1 MGASI
6 SLDSKYRLILNTEV
20 ECISINTSS
29 PKAKAKAN
37 ASGGGSGSGSGSSS
51 GRKHHKDRDDD
62 HHGSDKSGS
71 DSESRSDSGSGSGSG
86 SGSDSDSDSD
96 GEKTYTVKLTPE
108 IIGYIRSYVRKTQF
122 LDEFDLITEIE
133 LDKYDHAPG
142 SALVFNSDSIVFMP
156 NNQTLE
162 AVGEW
167 EYLESD
173 KPVVS
178 SKSKSKSKGGSG
190 RSRHRHDDDDDDD
203 DDDEHR
209 DHASSKYKTKDDDL
223 PVGEIENVLTEK
235 FQEYNKT
242 REFVIHESKSS
253 FLALLIK
260 SVEVVKV

>member
-29 PKAKAKAN
+29 PKAKAN
-37 ASGGGSGSGSGSSS
+37 ATGGGSS
-51 GRKHHKDRDDD
+51 GRKHHKDRESDD
-62 HHGSDKSGS
+62 DKSGS
-71 DSESRSDSGSGSGSG
+71 DSGSDSESGSGSGSG
-86 SGSDSDSDSD
+86 SDSD

-108 IIGYIRSYVRKTQF
+108 IIGYIRSYIRKTQF

-167 EYLESD
+167 EYLEPD
-173 KPVVS
+173 KPVVSSS
-178 SKSKSKSKGGSG
+178 SKSKSKSGGG
-190 RSRHRHDDDDDDD
+190 RSRHSHRHDND
-203 DDDEHR
+203 DDDEDEDHHR
-209 DHASSKYKTKDDDL
+209 ASSKYKTKEDDL

>member
-29 PKAKAKAN
+29 PKA
-37 ASGGGSGSGSGSSS
+37 SGGGRSQKQHDRKDRKDRKDHESDDDASGSDSGSDSESGSGSGS
-51 GRKHHKDRDDD
+51 
-62 HHGSDKSGS
+62 
-71 DSESRSDSGSGSGSG
+71 E
-86 SGSDSDSDSD
+86 SGSDSDS
-96 GEKTYTVKLTPE
+96 EKTYTVKLTPE
-108 IIGYIRSYVRKTQF
+108 IIGYIRSYIRKTQF

-142 SALVFNSDSIVFMP
+142 SAIVFNSDSIVFMP
-156 NNQTLE
+156 NDQTLE
-162 AVGEW
+162 AVGDW

-173 KPVVS
+173 KPVSSSS
-178 SKSKSKSKGGSG
+178 SKSKSKSGG
-190 RSRHRHDDDDDDD
+190 RKRHRHN
-203 DDDEHR
+203 DDEDEDQ

-242 REFVIHESKSS
+242 REFVIHESKNS
-253 FLALLIK
+253 FLVLLIK

>member
-29 PKAKAKAN
+29 PKAKAN
-37 ASGGGSGSGSGSSS
+37 ATGGGSS
-51 GRKHHKDRDDD
+51 GRKHHKDRESDD
-62 HHGSDKSGS
+62 DKSGS
-71 DSESRSDSGSGSGSG
+71 DSGSDSESGSESDRSG
-86 SGSDSDSDSD
+86 SDSDSD

-108 IIGYIRSYVRKTQF
+108 IIGYIRNYVRKTHF

-142 SALVFNSDSIVFMP
+142 SAIVFNSDSIVFMP

-173 KPVVS
+173 KPVS
-178 SKSKSKSKGGSG
+178 SKSKSKSGGG
-190 RSRHRHDDDDDDD
+190 RSRHSHRHDND
-203 DDDEHR
+203 DDDEDEDHHR
-209 DHASSKYKTKDDDL
+209 ASSKYKTKEDDL

>member
-20 ECISINTSS
+20 ECISINSSS
-29 PKAKAKAN
+29 PKAKAKA
-37 ASGGGSGSGSGSSS
+37 SGGSGH
-51 GRKHHKDRDDD
+51 KHRDDD
-62 HHGSDKSGS
+62 KS
-71 DSESRSDSGSGSGSG
+71 RSGSG
-86 SGSDSDSDSD
+86 SGSDSESGSESGSDSDRSDSGSESD

-108 IIGYIRSYVRKTQF
+108 IIGYIRSYIRKTQF

-142 SALVFNSDSIVFMP
+142 SAIVFNSDSIVFMP

-178 SKSKSKSKGGSG
+178 SSSKSKSKSGGG
-190 RSRHRHDDDDDDD
+190 RSRHRHDND
-203 DDDEHR
+203 DDDEDRHR
-209 DHASSKYKTKDDDL
+209 AASSKYKTKDDDL

>member
-29 PKAKAKAN
+29 PKAKAKAT
-37 ASGGGSGSGSGSSS
+37 GGGSS
-51 GRKHHKDRDDD
+51 GRKHHKDRESDD
-62 HHGSDKSGS
+62 DKSGS
-71 DSESRSDSGSGSGSG
+71 DSGSDSESG
-86 SGSDSDSDSD
+86 SGSDSESGSDSD

-108 IIGYIRSYVRKTQF
+108 IIGYIRSYIRKTQF

-142 SALVFNSDSIVFMP
+142 SAIVFNSDSIVFMP

-167 EYLESD
+167 EYLEPD
-173 KPVVS
+173 KPVVSSS
-178 SKSKSKSKGGSG
+178 SKSKSKSGGG
-190 RSRHRHDDDDDDD
+190 RSRHRHDDDDDDE
-203 DDDEHR
+203 DEDRHR
-209 DHASSKYKTKDDDL
+209 AASSKYKTKDDDL

>member
-29 PKAKAKAN
+29 PKA
-37 ASGGGSGSGSGSSS
+37 SGGGRSQKQ
-51 GRKHHKDRDDD
+51 RDHKDRKDRESDDA
-62 HHGSDKSGS
+62 
-71 DSESRSDSGSGSGSG
+71 SGSG
-86 SGSDSDSDSD
+86 SGSDSESGTGSESGSESESD

-108 IIGYIRSYVRKTQF
+108 IIGYIRSYIRKTQF

-142 SALVFNSDSIVFMP
+142 SAIVFNSDSIVFMP
-156 NNQTLE
+156 NDQTLE
-162 AVGEW
+162 AVGDW

-173 KPVVS
+173 KPVSSSSSSS
-178 SKSKSKSKGGSG
+178 SKSKSKSGG
-190 RSRHRHDDDDDDD
+190 RKRHRHN
-203 DDDEHR
+203 DDEDEDH
-209 DHASSKYKTKDDDL
+209 DHASSKYKTKEDDL
-223 PVGEIENVLTEK
+223 SVGEIENVLTEK

-242 REFVIHESKSS
+242 REFVIHESKNS
-253 FLALLIK
+253 FLVLLIK

>member
-29 PKAKAKAN
+29 PKAKAKAT
-37 ASGGGSGSGSGSSS
+37 GGGSG
-51 GRKHHKDRDDD
+51 RKARKDRDDD
-62 HHGSDKSGS
+62 DHHGRDKSGS
-71 DSESRSDSGSGSGSG
+71 DSGSDSDSGSGSGSDSE
-86 SGSDSDSDSD
+86 SGSDSD

-108 IIGYIRSYVRKTQF
+108 IIGYIRSYIRKTQF

-167 EYLESD
+167 EYLEPD
-173 KPVVS
+173 KPVVSSSS
-178 SKSKSKSKGGSG
+178 SKSKSKSGGG

-203 DDDEHR
+203 DEDRHR
-209 DHASSKYKTKDDDL
+209 DRSSSKYKTKDDDL
-223 PVGEIENVLTEK
+223 PVGEIENVITEK

>member
-29 PKAKAKAN
+29 PKA
-37 ASGGGSGSGSGSSS
+37 SGGGRSQKQ
-51 GRKHHKDRDDD
+51 RDHKDRKDRESDDAS
-62 HHGSDKSGS
+62 GSGS
-71 DSESRSDSGSGSGSG
+71 DSESGTGSESGSGSESE
-86 SGSDSDSDSD
+86 SD

-108 IIGYIRSYVRKTQF
+108 IIGYIRSYIRKTQF

-142 SALVFNSDSIVFMP
+142 SAIVFMP
-156 NNQTLE
+156 NDQTLE
-162 AVGEW
+162 AVGDW

-173 KPVVS
+173 KPVSSSSSSS
-178 SKSKSKSKGGSG
+178 SKSKSKSGG
-190 RSRHRHDDDDDDD
+190 RKRHRHNA
-203 DDDEHR
+203 DEDEDH
-209 DHASSKYKTKDDDL
+209 DHASSKYKTKEDDL
-223 PVGEIENVLTEK
+223 SVGEIENVLTEK

-242 REFVIHESKSS
+242 REFVIHESKNS
-253 FLALLIK
+253 FLVLLIK

>member
-29 PKAKAKAN
+29 PKAKAN
-37 ASGGGSGSGSGSSS
+37 ATGGGSS
-51 GRKHHKDRDDD
+51 GRKHHKDRESDD
-62 HHGSDKSGS
+62 DKSGS
-71 DSESRSDSGSGSGSG
+71 DSESDSASGSG
-86 SGSDSDSDSD
+86 SDSD

-108 IIGYIRSYVRKTQF
+108 IIGYIRSYIRKTQF

-142 SALVFNSDSIVFMP
+142 SAIVFNSDSIVFMP

-167 EYLESD
+167 EYLEPD
-173 KPVVS
+173 KPVVLSS
-178 SKSKSKSKGGSG
+178 SKSKSKSGG
-190 RSRHRHDDDDDDD
+190 RSRHSHRHDNDDDD
-203 DDDEHR
+203 DDDEDHHR
-209 DHASSKYKTKDDDL
+209 ASSKYKTKDDDL

>member
-29 PKAKAKAN
+29 PKAKAN
-37 ASGGGSGSGSGSSS
+37 ATGGGSS
-51 GRKHHKDRDDD
+51 GRKNHKDRESDD
-62 HHGSDKSGS
+62 DKSGS
-71 DSESRSDSGSGSGSG
+71 DSGSDSESGSGSG
-86 SGSDSDSDSD
+86 SGSDSGSDSD

-108 IIGYIRSYVRKTQF
+108 IIGYIRSYIRKTQF

-178 SKSKSKSKGGSG
+178 SSSKSKSKSGGG
-190 RSRHRHDDDDDDD
+190 RSRHSHRHDND
-203 DDDEHR
+203 DDDEDEDHHR
-209 DHASSKYKTKDDDL
+209 ASSKYKTKEDDL

>member
-20 ECISINTSS
+20 ECISINSSS
-29 PKAKAKAN
+29 PKAKAKAT
-37 ASGGGSGSGSGSSS
+37 GGGS
-51 GRKHHKDRDDD
+51 KHRKDRDDD
-62 HHGSDKSGS
+62 DHGSDKSGS
-71 DSESRSDSGSGSGSG
+71 DSGSDSESGSG
-86 SGSDSDSDSD
+86 SDSDSD

-108 IIGYIRSYVRKTQF
+108 IIGYIRSYIRKTQF

-133 LDKYDHAPG
+133 LDNYDHAPG
-142 SALVFNSDSIVFMP
+142 SAIVFNSDSIVFMP

-167 EYLESD
+167 EYLEPD
-173 KPVVS
+173 KPVVSSS
-178 SKSKSKSKGGSG
+178 SKSKSKSGGG
-190 RSRHRHDDDDDDD
+190 RSRHRHDN
-203 DDDEHR
+203 DDDEDEDARR

-223 PVGEIENVLTEK
+223 PVGEIENVITEK

>member
-29 PKAKAKAN
+29 PKAKAKAH
-37 ASGGGSGSGSGSSS
+37 ATGGGSKHRKDRESDDDKSGSGS
-51 GRKHHKDRDDD
+51 
-62 HHGSDKSGS
+62 GSDKSGS
-71 DSESRSDSGSGSGSG
+71 DSGSDSESGSGSS
-86 SGSDSDSDSD
+86 SDSD

-108 IIGYIRSYVRKTQF
+108 IIGYIRSYIRKTQF

-142 SALVFNSDSIVFMP
+142 SAIVFNSDSIVFMP

-167 EYLESD
+167 EYLEPD
-173 KPVVS
+173 KPVSSS
-178 SKSKSKSKGGSG
+178 SKSKSKSGGG
-190 RSRHRHDDDDDDD
+190 RSRHSHRHDND
-203 DDDEHR
+203 DDDEDEDSHR
-209 DHASSKYKTKDDDL
+209 AASSKYKTKEDDL

-235 FQEYNKT
+235 FQDYNKT